1 MSTPIIKDQRGKV
14 PMNRRLLVA
23 LVALVVVFLAALAG
37 VFAFAQQERAR
48 DQQQLRWRLSMV
60 ADSRAQALEH
70 WLDQQR
76 AVLLGLVNNE
86 SLQVYLNVLRMQ
98 AEAPEMNADDGEEL
112 SFLRTLLEVT
122 AQRGG
127 FVSMVEGSLVPVN
140 VKRLGLAGL
149 ALLGADGQVLVT
161 SAGMPPISA
170 ELAAFIAETPLTE
183 PGFLDLRRDA
193 QGQLALG
200 WLLPV
205 LTEQGRGQGT
215 TVVARLLALR
225 PADTAF
231 FTTLKQP
238 GQTSATAET
247 YLIRQNGNT
256 LEFLSP
262 LANGTSALSH
272 RVAVGDEGSVETA
285 ALRKPGAFHPGL
297 DYSATPVFAVS
308 RQIPGTP
315 WVLVHQV
322 DQEEA
327 LAQSNRRLITLISV
341 TLALLI
347 GFVAIILFAWRY
359 GSSARIEQVARQYQA
374 SSQRFEALSRFLDA
388 VSDTQPHAVFATDA
402 QSRLTFANRR
412 TSELTGIPRPE
423 LTGRSLIGVFGQE
436 RGRFYQALIQRA
448 YEQQQEMIV
457 TRHFHS
463 LPDQSLLG
471 LFGFCQSSAEQQ
483 LTQAENAQSQALDA
497 ADHPAPSFEES
508 EQVWRSN
515 HYPLPRGT
523 LHAAVVLTTIE
534 DLTELTEERRRR
546 ERNTLQLIDTLVGL
560 MDERDP
566 NSANQSFFVALV
578 AREIA
583 TELALSSLLIK
594 TAEQAGR
601 LVNIGK
607 IRVPSD
613 VLTKQGPLTE
623 AERAL
628 VQDALDQG
636 PSLLKHLEFEGP
648 VIETLAQI
656 NERWDG
662 GGRPLGLAGEAIL
675 PTAQIV
681 AVANTFVALISA
693 REFRVG
699 QSFQQAESELLAD
712 AGRRFDRRVVL
723 SLLNFLYNKGGRAR
737 WATMARGEPWS

>member
-1 MSTPIIKDQRGKV
+1 MS
-14 PMNRRLLVA
+14 RRLLVA
-23 LVALVVVFLAALAG
+23 LAALVVVFLAALAG
-37 VFAFAQQERAR
+37 VFAFAQQEYAR

-86 SLQVYLNVLRMQ
+86 SLQVYLSVLRMQ
-98 AEAPEMNADDGEEL
+98 AEAPERHTDGMHTDDGEEL

-127 FVSMVEGSLVPVN
+127 FVSRVEGGPVRAN

-149 ALLGADGQVLVT
+149 ALLAPDGGGLVA
-161 SAGMPPISA
+161 SSGMPPISA

-205 LTEQGRGQGT
+205 LSEQVRGQGT

-231 FTTLKQP
+231 FATLKQP

-272 RVAVGDEGSVETA
+272 RLAVGDEGSVETA
-285 ALRKPGAFHPGL
+285 ALRKPGAFHSGL

-341 TLALLI
+341 MLALLI

-423 LTGRSLIGVFGQE
+423 LTGRSLIGVLGQE
-436 RGRFYQALIQRA
+436 RGRFYQALIQRT
-448 YEQQQEMIV
+448 YEQQQELIV

-471 LFGFCQSSAEQQ
+471 LFGFSPG
-483 LTQAENAQSQALDA
+483 TAQSQALDA
-497 ADHPAPSFEES
+497 ADHPAPSFEDS
-508 EQVWRSN
+508 EHVWRSN

-566 NSANQSFFVALV
+566 NSANQSLFVALV

-613 VLTKQGPLTE
+613 VLTKQGPLNE

-648 VIETLAQI
+648 VIETLTQI
-656 NERWDG
+656 NEHWDG
-662 GGRPLGLAGEAIL
+662 GGRPLGLVGESIL

-693 REFRVG
+693 RAFRVG

-723 SLLNFLYNKGGRAR
+723 SLLNFLNNKGGRAR
-737 WATMARGEPWS
+737 WATMAQDEPWS